1 MLVSLR
7 SPFGQVE
14 ALVDRLPFVMG
25 RGSDCD
31 LRSESRMVSRRHC
44 ELLADESGVMVRDLG
59 SLHGTYVNGER
70 VDGQRRLE
78 NGNVLGLGPIPYQII
93 ITDSMRR
100 TIIERLR
107 RALPSG
113 RARPRHPR

>member
-1 MLVSLR
+1 
-7 SPFGQVE
+7 
-14 ALVDRLPFVMG
+14 
-25 RGSDCD
+25 
-31 LRSESRMVSRRHC
+31 MVSRRHC

-78 NGNVLGLGPIPYQII
+78 NGNVLGLGPIPYEIV

-100 TIIERLR
+100 TVVERLR
-107 RALPSG
+107 HALPS
-113 RARPRHPR
+113 RWARPRHPR